1 MHIAII
7 GTGGIGGYFG
17 AKLAQA
23 GNQVS
28 FLARGAHLATI
39 KEEGLHVQSV
49 DGDFHLPKVR
59 ATDTI
64 AELGKADLIILGV
77 KAWQVK
83 EVAPELPA
91 IMHEQSRVLP
101 LQNGIMAADE
111 LSQSVPESQI
121 LGGLCRIISLVK
133 APGVIQHKGVTPT
146 IVFGE
151 FHRERSAD
159 TQKLQALF
167 SEAGI
172 KSKVTDDIT
181 AELWKKFIS
190 ICISGLLAVTRTT
203 YGEIRELPETREL
216 MIELL
221 EEVYALSQKAGVN
234 IPDTFIPKTVSF
246 IDTFPYHSASSLT
259 RDVLQG
265 RPSEIEYQNGTVVRL
280 GKQYGIPTP
289 VNRFVYNCILP
300 MEKRVREA
308 NS

>member
-7 GTGGIGGYFG
+7 GTGGVGGYFG

-28 FLARGAHLATI
+28 FLARGAHLEALR
-39 KEEGLHVQSV
+39 ENGLQVQSV
-49 DGDFHLPKVR
+49 DGDFHLPKVH

-91 IMHEQSRVLP
+91 IMHDHTRILP
-101 LQNGIMAADE
+101 LQNGIMAAEE

-159 TQKLQALF
+159 TQKTQALF
-167 SEAGI
+167 SQAGI
-172 KSKVTDDIT
+172 KSKIAEDIT
-181 AELWKKFIS
+181 AELWKKFIT

-203 YGEIRELPETREL
+203 YGELRELPATREL
-216 MIELL
+216 MTELL
-221 EEVYALSQKAGVN
+221 EEVFALSQKAGVT
-234 IPDTFIPKTVSF
+234 IPDTFLERTISF
-246 IDTFPYHSASSLT
+246 IDTFPYHSSSSLT
-259 RDVLQG
+259 RDVLNG

-280 GKQYGIPTP
+280 GKQYGVPTP
-289 VNRFVYNCILP
+289 VNRFVYTCILP
-300 MEKRVREA
+300 MEKKAREA
-308 NS
+308 K